1 MPTITANNA
10 SFYYEL
16 HGEGHPVVLISG
28 YTCDHQLWLPLIEKL
43 SQTFQVL
50 IFDNRGVGQTTDDGA
65 SLSVELMA
73 QDVYALTRAL
83 KLQKPHLVGHS
94 MGGAIAQY
102 LASLYPKALNKLVLL
117 STASKWRQAM
127 LKGMKSL
134 LTLREKEM
142 DPEILFESTLPWVF
156 GESFL
161 KDQKQILALK
171 QAWESDPHPQS
182 LEDQTRQFKVLEAFD
197 VRKLLKDIIAPTL
210 VIYGIQDIIAL
221 PSEAEFLAS
230 HIENSQLVPLDFAHG
245 IPIEAPN
252 ELSKALLKFLQH

>member
-28 YTCDHQLWLPLIEKL
+28 YTCDHQLWMPLVDKL
-43 SQTFQVL
+43 SQNFQVL
-50 IFDNRGVGQTTDDGA
+50 IFDNRGAGQTTDDGA

-94 MGGAIAQY
+94 MGGTIAQY

-117 STASKWRQAM
+117 STSSKWRQAM
-127 LKGMKSL
+127 LRGMKSL
-134 LTLREKEM
+134 LTLREKEVE
-142 DPEILFESTLPWVF
+142 PEILFESTLPWIF
-156 GESFL
+156 GESYL
-161 KDQKQILALK
+161 KDQKQLLALK
-171 QAWESDPHPQS
+171 EAWQADPHPQS
-182 LEDQTRQFKVLEAFD
+182 LQDQMRQFKVLESFD
-197 VRKLLKDIIAPTL
+197 MRKLLKDILAPTL

-221 PSEAEFLAS
+221 PSEAEFLGS
-230 HIENSQLVPLDFAHG
+230 HIENAQLVPLDFAHG

-252 ELSKALLKFLQH
+252 ELSKALLKFLKN